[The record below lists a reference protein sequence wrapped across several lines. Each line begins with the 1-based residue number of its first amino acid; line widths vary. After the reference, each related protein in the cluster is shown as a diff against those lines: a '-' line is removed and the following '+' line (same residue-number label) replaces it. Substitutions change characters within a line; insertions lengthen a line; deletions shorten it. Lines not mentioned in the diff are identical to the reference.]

1 MGYIHVY
8 HNGQQISENGSGTN
22 PLVMGPL
29 NASENE
35 VSEPKALQIK
45 CEPGFKTYGDTTVS
59 FEGPTADKWT
69 ICETEHGSYTSSLT
83 ISEEI
88 TGGAGRTV
96 YVKALATDDEAPA
109 NDDSVSVKLSTIIQ
123 AV

>member
-1 MGYIHVY
+1 MAYIHVY
-8 HNGQQISENGSGTN
+8 HNGQKISEGDGTN
-22 PLVMGPL
+22 PLVIGPL

-59 FEGPTADKWT
+59 FEGPTADKWM

-83 ISEEI
+83 ISTEVDEN
-88 TGGAGRTV
+88 GKTV
-96 YVKALATDDEAPA
+96 YVKGKATDTESPA
-109 NDDSVSVKLSTIIQ
+109 NDVTVDILLSTVIQ